1 MKNAIIG
8 ILAVLVILAGGWI
21 VYDKLIKD
29 DSYAETFTSSSTSP
43 SNSATNST
51 SNSGAT
57 IDMSNKGL
65 TKVGPDIY
73 EKTNTTV
80 LILSNN
86 QLTSLPSEM
95 GKMTKLE
102 VLKLNNNILEGSLIA
117 EIRKMSLVE
126 LDVSN
131 NNMTGVPAEI
141 GQLSKL
147 QTLNYSNNKITDF
160 PNEIANL
167 KNSLKVLNVS
177 GNPLTQDTINKL
189 KSSLPNTTITL

>member
-1 MKNAIIG
+1 MKNFIIG
-8 ILAVLVILAGGWI
+8 FLAVLVIVAGGWI
-21 VYDKLIKD
+21 VYDKFIKA
-29 DSYAETFTSSSTSP
+29 DSSTDTTTSSSNTP
-43 SNSATNST
+43 SNATTST
-51 SNSGAT
+51 TNANTT

-73 EKTNTTV
+73 EKTNTKV

-126 LDVSN
+126 LDASN

-160 PNEIANL
+160 PNEISNL
-167 KNSLKVLNVS
+167 KNTLKVLNVS
-177 GNPLTQDTINKL
+177 GNPLTQETINKL
-189 KSSLPNTTITL
+189 KNSLPNTTISY

>member
-1 MKNAIIG
+1 MKNVIIG

-21 VYDKLIKD
+21 VYDKLIKA
-29 DSYAETFTSSSTSP
+29 DSSTGMTAPSSDSSSNTTTTSTA
-43 SNSATNST
+43 NEGT
-51 SNSGAT
+51 T
-57 IDMSNKGL
+57 IDMSDKGL

-126 LDVSN
+126 LDASN

-160 PNEIANL
+160 PNEISNL
-167 KNSLKVLNVS
+167 KNTLKVLNVS
-177 GNPLTQDTINKL
+177 GNPLTQETINKL
-189 KSSLPNTTITL
+189 KNSLPNTTISY